1 LKIRLL
7 FEDKAPDIQ
16 QVEVYTNSM
25 WKETEVKIEWVNNLA
40 EENWQGHF
48 EIYNGDLEN
57 IETLTDNVTVG
68 EQI

>member
-1 LKIRLL
+1 
-7 FEDKAPDIQ
+7 
-16 QVEVYTNSM
+16 M